1 MIISHFQHLEGKL
14 NGKQSFHDHQYV
26 FELFVLQLPL
36 YPTVGLQTPGEVV
49 EANFGQLP
57 YVFDIEDYMKVCS
70 HSPVLVNHPC
80 NKVVRG

>member
-1 MIISHFQHLEGKL
+1 MA
-14 NGKQSFHDHQYV
+14 NSFHDHQYV

-70 HSPVLVNHPC
+70 HSPVLINHPC